1 MKKWTYSGKTKYIK
15 APGGR
20 YRYPES
26 EIKRLLEE
34 QISKGKVAVYAGV
47 SSTVLKEGLEGQEQR
62 LIEYARSKGY
72 QD

>member
-1 MKKWTYSGKTKYIK
+1 MKKWAYSGKTNYIK

-34 QISKGKVAVYAGV
+34 QISKSEVAVYAGL
-47 SSTVLKEGLEGQEQR
+47 SPLF
-62 LIEYARSKGY
+62 
-72 QD
+72 